1 MFFYVVELACRAEA
15 VASTASAPRAT
26 GSEERGSTAAVLPLH
41 FVCSYHVY
49 PILKRLV
56 LLLLL
61 HCVAAGRIMNHL
73 VMVMGSPSEEQRRML
88 ESTTEQWNRQQ
99 RWNV

>member
-1 MFFYVVELACRAEA
+1 MIAHPA
-15 VASTASAPRAT
+15 
-26 GSEERGSTAAVLPLH
+26 
-41 FVCSYHVY
+41 
-49 PILKRLV
+49 

-61 HCVAAGRIMNHL
+61 LCCAGRIMNHL
-73 VMVMGSPSEEQRRML
+73 VMVMGIPSEEQRRML

>member
-1 MFFYVVELACRAEA
+1 MADGLAGDL
-15 VASTASAPRAT
+15 S
-26 GSEERGSTAAVLPLH
+26 AVL
-41 FVCSYHVY
+41 FAAA
-49 PILKRLV
+49 
-56 LLLLL
+56 
-61 HCVAAGRIMNHL
+61 AAGRIMNHL